1 MFLLIADA
9 LVFLIFL
16 QEESNFTFYLFLLNF
31 INKNAIFLLVPLTSE
46 IYPTLFRTLGYGYAS
61 GVGRI
66 GAFLS
71 GFVLFPLFFIFTIFI
86 SVLYYFWISICLL
99 LTTL

>member
-71 GFVLFPLFFIFTIFI
+71 GFVLFPLFFISKFLPFLAVFCII
-86 SVLYYFWISICLL
+86 SGSVFACY
-99 LTTL
+99 